1 MDTNNMLQV
10 YNTANFDIGVTLSS
24 TQQRVIRHG
33 SFIPMSI
40 DDILYIESNCRSKPF
55 SSKRFVI
62 KDRNNKEYTL
72 EELGGFTDPYVKQH
86 FDADEIA
93 ANLNK
98 SAKHI
103 ATWLE
108 GIEDPVELDAIGEMA
123 IQMDLPRSKLK
134 LIQAKVPN
142 KDMLEP
148 DAE

>member
-10 YNTANFDIGVTLSS
+10 YNTANFDIGITLSS
-24 TQQRVIRHG
+24 MQQRVIRHG
-33 SFIPMSI
+33 SFLPMSV
-40 DDILYIESNCRSKPF
+40 DDILYIESNCRAKPF

-62 KDRNNKEYTL
+62 KDRNNKEYSL
-72 EELGGFTDPYVKQH
+72 EELGGYTDPYVQKH

-103 ATWLE
+103 AAWLKD
-108 GIEDPVELDAIGEMA
+108 IEDPVELDAIGEIA
-123 IQMDLPRSKLK
+123 KQMDLPGSKLK

-148 DAE
+148 DEE